1 MWLLITITA
10 HEVGH
15 FFTASMLN
23 YKIKVFIKKGDF
35 VMKFPDMPKKH
46 TKAILL
52 SGVIAGLIVAI
63 MSYFEIGLF
72 SLGLIVISILGS
84 SHDLS
89 IIFGGKKQ

>member
-1 MWLLITITA
+1 
-10 HEVGH
+10 
-15 FFTASMLN
+15 
-23 YKIKVFIKKGDF
+23 
-35 VMKFPDMPKKH
+35 MKFPDMPKKH

-89 IIFGGKKQ
+89 IIFGGKNNDWKKTRKKRKRARNAQH